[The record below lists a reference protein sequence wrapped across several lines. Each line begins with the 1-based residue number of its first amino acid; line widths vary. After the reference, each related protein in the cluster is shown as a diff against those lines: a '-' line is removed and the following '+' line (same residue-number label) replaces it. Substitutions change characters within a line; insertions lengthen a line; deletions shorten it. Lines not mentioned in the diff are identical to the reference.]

1 MTELLLGLSL
11 GLAAGM
17 SPGPLMTLTITTA
30 LQRGLRAGLTVAL
43 SPLVTDAPIIM
54 ICVLVLSALPK
65 SIESILGVVGGLYV
79 VYLGLQTIRES
90 RHATI
95 EVNPSAQPQS
105 RDLLRGAMVNILSPN
120 PWLFWIGIGAQTLV
134 KAGRESF
141 VNGAAFLI
149 GFYLLLIGFKMLAAI
164 LAAQGR
170 RFLTGPWY
178 SRVLIGSGALL
189 IVLGVLLALE
199 GLRKIVQA

>member
-43 SPLVTDAPIIM
+43 SPLVTDAPIIV

-65 SIESILGVVGGLYV
+65 SLESILGVIGGFFVMYI
-79 VYLGLQTIRES
+79 GLQTIRES
-90 RHATI
+90 RHAKLEMT
-95 EVNPSAQPQS
+95 PTTQPES
-105 RDLLRGAMVNILSPN
+105 RDLLRGAVVNLLSPH
-120 PWLFWIGIGAQTLV
+120 PWLFWIGIGAPTLV
-134 KAGRESF
+134 KAGRESWT
-141 VNGAAFLI
+141 NGAAFLI
-149 GFYLLLIGFKMLAAI
+149 GFYVLLIGIKMLAAF
-164 LAAQGR
+164 LASHGR

-178 SRVLIGSGALL
+178 SRVLIGSG
-189 IVLGVLLALE
+189 VLLLALGVVLTFE
-199 GLRKIVQA
+199 GIRKIIQI